1 MSPFD
6 KKLNTNEE
14 ITSGEAENKKNTRK
28 KAEDIFNEYKDKDS
42 ANFDNINP
50 DTVRELFHE
59 LRVHQIELEM
69 QNDELKKTRD
79 SLELSRA
86 KYFDLYE
93 LAPVGYLTL
102 DNKGIILEAN
112 LTAANILGRPRA
124 SLVKQP
130 FSKYITH
137 EDFVIYFKNQKSL
150 LEKKEPQSYEIHI
163 NKSNGEIIW
172 VLLELNLLQFG
183 ESSQIFRVVMRDITE
198 QKISQEKITWLLKEK
213 ELILKEVHHRI
224 KNNLNTVMSIL
235 SIHSNNIENQ
245 ETIKSLQD
253 AKSRLNTMLVLY
265 NKLYRSENLL
275 KLSFKDYLTPLI
287 NEIMD
292 LYPKLENI
300 SLNTNLDDIPI
311 NVKLLPT
318 VGIIVNELLTNI
330 AKYAFNNQSDGII
343 NVSAASRGNHIRLEI
358 QDNGI
363 GIENIMEQN
372 KKGLG
377 LQLVNLLTEQLDG
390 KLTIDGKKGTSFI
403 IEFDTFD

>member
-6 KKLNTNEE
+6 KKLKTTEE
-14 ITSGEAENKKNTRK
+14 ITSGDADNKKSIRK
-28 KAEDIFNEYKDKDS
+28 RAEDFFNEYKDKS
-42 ANFDNINP
+42 TANFDNITP